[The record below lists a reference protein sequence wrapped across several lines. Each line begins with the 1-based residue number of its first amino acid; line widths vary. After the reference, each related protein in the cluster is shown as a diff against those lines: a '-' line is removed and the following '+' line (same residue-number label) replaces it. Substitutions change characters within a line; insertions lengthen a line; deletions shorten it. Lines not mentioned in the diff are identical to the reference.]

1 MAPED
6 RGSGL
11 VEFAFSEVVGVDAA
25 FRSTEAV
32 VVHLLEA
39 NHHGVA
45 DAGGVDRSDG
55 ADFVEPVRLGALDA
69 HLVAAGDGHRC
80 AVDRV
85 AARGKIPAPA
95 GGLNPGVTI
104 RRPCPAAHWGE
115 RAGPWHDRVF
125 SRASPSMAMAPTEV
139 PTPPVLT
146 LELPDPDSDTISTM
160 EFLARLE
167 EAWAVCDRFDLQTEI
182 WRGRILRAVRD
193 REKRGGEGR
202 GTGFLQWL
210 REREISKTRAYTL
223 IQLAESAD
231 SLVGDGMLEET
242 SVNNFSKRAFLETAQ
257 ADPEVQQMI
266 SEAANEGQQITRKQ
280 VRRLHDEFT
289 AATSPLLPEE
299 IRQRTA
305 DNLLP
310 PRVVAPLVKEL
321 AKLPEDQQ
329 EDLRR
334 VLREEPELERVKDVT
349 STARWLSK
357 AAEASLAVRAF
368 QQGELD
374 FEKALQEAQRLDAL
388 GLLAD
393 AVGQAQALESA
404 VLKLHTSWRRLGG
417 LQERLWVESGSS
429 TPHLRELLTVLQSL
443 SGSTLR
449 VSLGEL
455 AGGKR
460 VRLQLVEESPEQ
472 LDPPPLP

>member
-1 MAPED
+1 M
-6 RGSGL
+6 
-11 VEFAFSEVVGVDAA
+11 V
-25 FRSTEAV
+25 STEA
-32 VVHLLEA
+32 
-39 NHHGVA
+39 
-45 DAGGVDRSDG
+45 
-55 ADFVEPVRLGALDA
+55 
-69 HLVAAGDGHRC
+69 
-80 AVDRV
+80 
-85 AARGKIPAPA
+85 
-95 GGLNPGVTI
+95 
-104 RRPCPAAHWGE
+104 
-115 RAGPWHDRVF
+115 
-125 SRASPSMAMAPTEV
+125 
-139 PTPPVLT
+139 PVLS
-146 LELPDPDSDTISTM
+146 LDLPDPGQDDISTM

-210 REREISKTRAYTL
+210 REREISKTRAYSL
-223 IQLAESAD
+223 IQLADSAD
-231 SLVGDGMLEET
+231 NLVGEGLLEPD
-242 SVNNFSKRAFLETAQ
+242 SVNQFSKRAFLETAQ
-257 ADPEVQQMI
+257 AEPEVQQMI
-266 SEAANEGQQITRKQ
+266 SEAANGGLPITRKQ
-280 VRRLHDEFT
+280 VRRLSDEFL

-305 DNLLP
+305 ENLLP
-310 PRVVAPLVKEL
+310 PRAVAPLVKEL
-321 AKLPEDQQ
+321 ARLPEEQQ
-329 EDLRR
+329 DDLRR
-334 VLREEPELERVKDVT
+334 VLQEEPELERVKDVT
-349 STARWLSK
+349 HTARWLHR

-368 QQGELD
+368 QQGDLD

-429 TPHLRELLTVLQSL
+429 TPHLRELLTALQSL

-460 VRLQLVEESPEQ
+460 LRLQLVEEAADRLEG
-472 LDPPPLP
+472 PPLPERDGGDGAPR

>member
-1 MAPED
+1 M
-6 RGSGL
+6 
-11 VEFAFSEVVGVDAA
+11 DATT
-25 FRSTEAV
+25 F
-32 VVHLLEA
+32 
-39 NHHGVA
+39 
-45 DAGGVDRSDG
+45 
-55 ADFVEPVRLGALDA
+55 ALD
-69 HLVAAGDGHRC
+69 
-80 AVDRV
+80 
-85 AARGKIPAPA
+85 
-95 GGLNPGVTI
+95 
-104 RRPCPAAHWGE
+104 
-115 RAGPWHDRVF
+115 
-125 SRASPSMAMAPTEV
+125 
-139 PTPPVLT
+139 
-146 LELPDPDSDTISTM
+146 LPDPENDGLSNL

-182 WRGRILRAVRD
+182 WRGRILKAVRD

-231 SLVGDGMLEET
+231 QMLGDGVLEEA

-257 ADPEVQQMI
+257 AEPEVQVMI
-266 SEAANEGQQITRKQ
+266 GEAANDGQQISRKQ
-280 VRRLHDEFT
+280 VRLLHDEYL
-289 AATSPLLPEE
+289 AATSPLLPDE

-305 DNLLP
+305 ENLLP
-310 PRVVAPLVKEL
+310 PRAVAPLVREL

-329 EDLRR
+329 DDLRR
-334 VLREEPELERVKDVT
+334 VLRDEPELERVKDVT

-393 AVGQAQALESA
+393 AVGQAQALEAA

-429 TPHLRELLTVLQSL
+429 TPHLRELLTALQSL

-460 VRLQLVEESPEQ
+460 VRLQLVEEAAEH
-472 LDPPPLP
+472 LEPPPLPLTL

>member
-1 MAPED
+1 MVSA
-6 RGSGL
+6 
-11 VEFAFSEVVGVDAA
+11 
-25 FRSTEAV
+25 EA
-32 VVHLLEA
+32 
-39 NHHGVA
+39 
-45 DAGGVDRSDG
+45 
-55 ADFVEPVRLGALDA
+55 
-69 HLVAAGDGHRC
+69 
-80 AVDRV
+80 
-85 AARGKIPAPA
+85 
-95 GGLNPGVTI
+95 
-104 RRPCPAAHWGE
+104 
-115 RAGPWHDRVF
+115 
-125 SRASPSMAMAPTEV
+125 
-139 PTPPVLT
+139 PVLS
-146 LELPDPDSDTISTM
+146 LDLPDPEQDDISTM

-223 IQLAESAD
+223 IQLADSAD
-231 SLVGDGMLEET
+231 NLVGEGLLEPD
-242 SVNNFSKRAFLETAQ
+242 SVNQFSKRAFLETAQ
-257 ADPEVQQMI
+257 AEPEVQQMI
-266 SEAANEGQQITRKQ
+266 SEAANGGLPITRKQ
-280 VRRLHDEFT
+280 VRRLSDEFL

-305 DNLLP
+305 ENLLP
-310 PRVVAPLVKEL
+310 PRAVAPLVKEL
-321 AKLPEDQQ
+321 ARLPEEQQ
-329 EDLRR
+329 DDLRR
-334 VLREEPELERVKDVT
+334 VLRDEPELDRVKDVT
-349 STARWLSK
+349 HTARWLHR

-368 QQGELD
+368 QQGDLD
-374 FEKALQEAQRLDAL
+374 FDKALQEAQRLDAL

-429 TPHLRELLTVLQSL
+429 TPHLRELLTALQSL

-460 VRLQLVEESPEQ
+460 VRLQLVEEAADRLEA
-472 LDPPPLP
+472 PPLPSRDDGAAPFV

>member
-1 MAPED
+1 
-6 RGSGL
+6 
-11 VEFAFSEVVGVDAA
+11 
-25 FRSTEAV
+25 
-32 VVHLLEA
+32 
-39 NHHGVA
+39 
-45 DAGGVDRSDG
+45 
-55 ADFVEPVRLGALDA
+55 
-69 HLVAAGDGHRC
+69 
-80 AVDRV
+80 
-85 AARGKIPAPA
+85 
-95 GGLNPGVTI
+95 
-104 RRPCPAAHWGE
+104 
-115 RAGPWHDRVF
+115 
-125 SRASPSMAMAPTEV
+125 MAMAPTEV
-139 PTPPVLT
+139 PAAPVLN

-231 SLVGDGMLEET
+231 SLVGEGMLAET

-280 VRRLHDEFT
+280 VRRLSDEFT

-305 DNLLP
+305 ENLLP
-310 PRVVAPLVKEL
+310 PRAVAPLVKEL
-321 AKLPEDQQ
+321 AKLPEEQQ

-334 VLREEPELERVKDVT
+334 VLQEEPELERVKDVT

-357 AAEASLAVRAF
+357 AAEAALAVRAF

-429 TPHLRELLTVLQSL
+429 TPHLRDLLTALQSL

-460 VRLQLVEESPEQ
+460 VRLQLVEESPDQ
-472 LDPPPLP
+472 LEPPPLP

>member
-1 MAPED
+1 
-6 RGSGL
+6 
-11 VEFAFSEVVGVDAA
+11 
-25 FRSTEAV
+25 
-32 VVHLLEA
+32 
-39 NHHGVA
+39 
-45 DAGGVDRSDG
+45 
-55 ADFVEPVRLGALDA
+55 
-69 HLVAAGDGHRC
+69 
-80 AVDRV
+80 
-85 AARGKIPAPA
+85 
-95 GGLNPGVTI
+95 
-104 RRPCPAAHWGE
+104 
-115 RAGPWHDRVF
+115 
-125 SRASPSMAMAPTEV
+125 
-139 PTPPVLT
+139 
-146 LELPDPDSDTISTM
+146 M

-223 IQLAESAD
+223 IQLADSAD
-231 SLVGDGMLEET
+231 NLVGEGLLEPD
-242 SVNNFSKRAFLETAQ
+242 SVNQFSKRAFLETAQ
-257 ADPEVQQMI
+257 AEPEVQQMI
-266 SEAANEGQQITRKQ
+266 SEAANGGLPITRKQ
-280 VRRLHDEFT
+280 VRRLSDEFL

-305 DNLLP
+305 ENLLP
-310 PRVVAPLVKEL
+310 PRAVAPLVKEL
-321 AKLPEDQQ
+321 ARLPEEQQ
-329 EDLRR
+329 DDLRR

-349 STARWLSK
+349 HTARWLHR

-368 QQGELD
+368 QQGDLD

-393 AVGQAQALESA
+393 AVGQAQALENA

-429 TPHLRELLTVLQSL
+429 TPHLRELLTALQSL

-460 VRLQLVEESPEQ
+460 LRLQLVEEAADRLEA
-472 LDPPPLP
+472 PPLPSRDGGDGAPR

>member
-1 MAPED
+1 MSQNEAP
-6 RGSGL
+6 
-11 VEFAFSEVVGVDAA
+11 
-25 FRSTEAV
+25 
-32 VVHLLEA
+32 
-39 NHHGVA
+39 
-45 DAGGVDRSDG
+45 
-55 ADFVEPVRLGALDA
+55 
-69 HLVAAGDGHRC
+69 
-80 AVDRV
+80 
-85 AARGKIPAPA
+85 
-95 GGLNPGVTI
+95 
-104 RRPCPAAHWGE
+104 
-115 RAGPWHDRVF
+115 VF
-125 SRASPSMAMAPTEV
+125 D
-139 PTPPVLT
+139 
-146 LELPDPDSDTISTM
+146 LELPDPDSDTISNL

-182 WRGRILRAVRD
+182 WRGRILVAVRD

-231 SLVGDGMLEET
+231 RMLGDGVLAED
-242 SVNNFSKRAFLETAQ
+242 SVNQFSKRAFLETAQ

-266 SEAANEGQQITRKQ
+266 GEAANDGQQITRKQ
-280 VRRLHDEFT
+280 VRRLSDEFT

-310 PRVVAPLVKEL
+310 PRIVAPLVKEL
-321 AKLPEDQQ
+321 AKLPEGQQ

-334 VLREEPELERVKDVT
+334 VLRDEPELERIKDVT
-349 STARWLSK
+349 MTARWLSK
-357 AAEASLAVRAF
+357 TSESGLAVRAF
-368 QQGELD
+368 QQGNLD
-374 FEKALQEAQRLDAL
+374 LDKAIQEAQRLDAL
-388 GLLAD
+388 GILSD
-393 AVGQAQALESA
+393 AVYQAQQVESA

-429 TPHLRELLTVLQSL
+429 TPHLRDVLTALQTL
-443 SGSTLR
+443 SGTTMR

-460 VRLQLVEESPEQ
+460 VRLQLVEEAPDQ
-472 LDPPPLP
+472 LEPPPLP

>member
-1 MAPED
+1 MPE
-6 RGSGL
+6 
-11 VEFAFSEVVGVDAA
+11 
-25 FRSTEAV
+25 
-32 VVHLLEA
+32 
-39 NHHGVA
+39 
-45 DAGGVDRSDG
+45 
-55 ADFVEPVRLGALDA
+55 
-69 HLVAAGDGHRC
+69 
-80 AVDRV
+80 
-85 AARGKIPAPA
+85 APA
-95 GGLNPGVTI
+95 L
-104 RRPCPAAHWGE
+104 
-115 RAGPWHDRVF
+115 
-125 SRASPSMAMAPTEV
+125 S
-139 PTPPVLT
+139 
-146 LELPDPDSDTISTM
+146 LELPDPESDTISSM
-160 EFLARLE
+160 EFLARIE

-182 WRGRILRAVRD
+182 WRGRILKAVRD
-193 REKRGGEGR
+193 RERRGGEGR
-202 GTGFLQWL
+202 GGGFLQWL
-210 REREISKTRAYTL
+210 REQEISKTRAYAL

-231 SLVGDGMLEET
+231 AMLGEGVIEQT
-242 SVNNFSKRAFLETAQ
+242 SVNNFSKRAFMETAQ
-257 ADPEVQQMI
+257 ADPEVQLMI
-266 SEAANEGQQITRKQ
+266 GEAANEGQQITRKQ
-280 VRRLHDEFT
+280 VRQLTDEFT

-305 DNLLP
+305 ENLLP
-310 PRVVAPLVKEL
+310 PRAVAPLVKQL

-329 EDLRR
+329 DDLRK

-357 AAEASLAVRAF
+357 AAEAGLAVRAF

-374 FEKALQEAQRLDAL
+374 LPKALQEAQRLDAL

-429 TPHLRELLTVLQSL
+429 TPHLRELLNALQTL

-460 VRLQLVEESPEQ
+460 VRLQLVEESPDQ
-472 LDPPPLP
+472 LEAPPIPVVGQAG

>member
-1 MAPED
+1 ML
-6 RGSGL
+6 S
-11 VEFAFSEVVGVDAA
+11 
-25 FRSTEAV
+25 
-32 VVHLLEA
+32 
-39 NHHGVA
+39 
-45 DAGGVDRSDG
+45 
-55 ADFVEPVRLGALDA
+55 
-69 HLVAAGDGHRC
+69 
-80 AVDRV
+80 
-85 AARGKIPAPA
+85 
-95 GGLNPGVTI
+95 
-104 RRPCPAAHWGE
+104 
-115 RAGPWHDRVF
+115 
-125 SRASPSMAMAPTEV
+125 
-139 PTPPVLT
+139 
-146 LELPDPDSDTISTM
+146 LELPDPESDSISTI

-210 REREISKTRAYTL
+210 REQEISKTRAYTL

-231 SLVGDGMLEET
+231 GLVGEGLLEEA

-257 ADPEVQQMI
+257 ADPEVQLMI
-266 SEAANEGQQITRKQ
+266 AEAANGGQEITRKQ
-280 VRRLHDEFT
+280 VRRLSDEFT
-289 AATSPLLPEE
+289 VATSPLLPEE

-310 PRVVAPLVKEL
+310 PRAVAPLVKEL
-321 AKLPEDQQ
+321 AKLPEGQQ
-329 EDLRR
+329 EELRR

-357 AAEASLAVRAF
+357 AAEAGLAVRAF
-368 QQGELD
+368 QQGQLD
-374 FEKALQEAQRLDAL
+374 FDKALQEAQRLDAL

-417 LQERLWVESGSS
+417 LQERLWLESGSS
-429 TPHLRELLTVLQSL
+429 TPHLRELLTALQSL

-472 LDPPPLP
+472 LDPPQFTPDPASGGR

>member
-1 MAPED
+1 M
-6 RGSGL
+6 
-11 VEFAFSEVVGVDAA
+11 V
-25 FRSTEAV
+25 STEA
-32 VVHLLEA
+32 
-39 NHHGVA
+39 
-45 DAGGVDRSDG
+45 
-55 ADFVEPVRLGALDA
+55 
-69 HLVAAGDGHRC
+69 
-80 AVDRV
+80 
-85 AARGKIPAPA
+85 
-95 GGLNPGVTI
+95 
-104 RRPCPAAHWGE
+104 
-115 RAGPWHDRVF
+115 
-125 SRASPSMAMAPTEV
+125 
-139 PTPPVLT
+139 PVLS
-146 LELPDPDSDTISTM
+146 LDLPDPGQDDISTT

-223 IQLAESAD
+223 IQLADSAEN
-231 SLVGDGMLEET
+231 LVGEGLLEPD
-242 SVNNFSKRAFLETAQ
+242 SVNQFSKRAFLETAQ

-266 SEAANEGQQITRKQ
+266 TEAANGGLPITRKQ
-280 VRRLHDEFT
+280 VRRLSDEFL

-305 DNLLP
+305 ENLLP
-310 PRVVAPLVKEL
+310 PRAVAPLVKEL
-321 AKLPEDQQ
+321 ARLPEEQQ
-329 EDLRR
+329 DDLRR
-334 VLREEPELERVKDVT
+334 VLREEPELDRVKDVT
-349 STARWLSK
+349 HTARWLHR

-368 QQGELD
+368 QQGDLD
-374 FEKALQEAQRLDAL
+374 FEKALQESQRLDVL

-429 TPHLRELLTVLQSL
+429 TPHLRELLTALQSL

-460 VRLQLVEESPEQ
+460 LRLQLVEEAPDRLEA
-472 LDPPPLP
+472 PPLPSREGGDGAPP

>member
-1 MAPED
+1 
-6 RGSGL
+6 
-11 VEFAFSEVVGVDAA
+11 
-25 FRSTEAV
+25 
-32 VVHLLEA
+32 
-39 NHHGVA
+39 
-45 DAGGVDRSDG
+45 
-55 ADFVEPVRLGALDA
+55 
-69 HLVAAGDGHRC
+69 
-80 AVDRV
+80 
-85 AARGKIPAPA
+85 
-95 GGLNPGVTI
+95 
-104 RRPCPAAHWGE
+104 
-115 RAGPWHDRVF
+115 
-125 SRASPSMAMAPTEV
+125 MAMDPMEV
-139 PTPPVLT
+139 PAPPVLN
-146 LELPDPDSDTISTM
+146 LELPDPESDTISTM

-182 WRGRILRAVRD
+182 WRGRILAAVRD

-223 IQLAESAD
+223 IQLAESAE
-231 SLVGDGMLEET
+231 SLVGGGLLEET

-280 VRRLHDEFT
+280 VRRLSDEFT

-310 PRVVAPLVKEL
+310 PRAVAPLVKEL

-329 EDLRR
+329 EDLRK
-334 VLREEPELERVKDVT
+334 VLREEPELERVKEVT
-349 STARWLSK
+349 CTARWLSK
-357 AAEASLAVRAF
+357 AAEAALAVRAF
-368 QQGELD
+368 QQGDLD
-374 FEKALQEAQRLDAL
+374 FDKALQEAQRLDAL
-388 GLLAD
+388 GL
-393 AVGQAQALESA
+393 LESA

-429 TPHLRELLTVLQSL
+429 TPHLRELLTALQSL

-472 LDPPPLP
+472 LPPPPLPTSPY

>member
-1 MAPED
+1 MASPELMAPP
-6 RGSGL
+6 
-11 VEFAFSEVVGVDAA
+11 
-25 FRSTEAV
+25 
-32 VVHLLEA
+32 LLA
-39 NHHGVA
+39 
-45 DAGGVDRSDG
+45 
-55 ADFVEPVRLGALDA
+55 
-69 HLVAAGDGHRC
+69 
-80 AVDRV
+80 
-85 AARGKIPAPA
+85 
-95 GGLNPGVTI
+95 
-104 RRPCPAAHWGE
+104 
-115 RAGPWHDRVF
+115 
-125 SRASPSMAMAPTEV
+125 
-139 PTPPVLT
+139 
-146 LELPDPDSDTISTM
+146 LELPDPDNDTISTM

-231 SLVGDGMLEET
+231 NLVGEGLLQEA

-257 ADPEVQQMI
+257 ADPEVQLMI
-266 SEAANEGQQITRKQ
+266 AEAANEGQEITRKQ
-280 VRRLHDEFT
+280 VRRLADEFT

-305 DNLLP
+305 ENLLP
-310 PRVVAPLVKEL
+310 PRAVAPLVKEL

-334 VLREEPELERVKDVT
+334 VLRDEPELERVRDVT
-349 STARWLSK
+349 HTARWLSK
-357 AAEASLAVRAF
+357 AAEAALAVRAF
-368 QQGELD
+368 QVDQLD

-393 AVGQAQALESA
+393 AVGQAQALEAA

-429 TPHLRELLTVLQSL
+429 TPHLRELLTALQSL

-460 VRLQLVEESPEQ
+460 VRLQLVEESPDQ